1 MNIILTEDG
10 EILGGSLRL
19 TDRRAEH
26 IVKVLRAEKGDRLRV
41 GVVNGSSGQATITAI
56 QKKYPFRVDLL
67 VELAGPVAAIPPY
80 DVILALPR
88 PIMLRRVFSQLAA
101 LGVGT
106 LHLVNAARVEKS
118 FWKAGILNPEEYRP
132 HLLQGLEQAVDTRL
146 PEVAIHRRLESFLG
160 KVFPGMNR
168 TFSHRLIA
176 HPEGSE
182 DLGRILDEGQPS
194 RLIFAVGP
202 EGGWLEEEVAAFV
215 EQGFR
220 ICSLGTRI
228 LKVDTA
234 VIALHARISA
244 LREIQAS
251 GRPLAR

>member
-1 MNIILTEDG
+1 MNIILAEDG
-10 EILGGSLRL
+10 EILGGSLCL
-19 TDRRAEH
+19 IDRRAEH
-26 IVKVLRAEKGDRLRV
+26 IVKVLRAEEGDRLRV

-56 QKKYPFRVDLL
+56 QKKYPFRVDLQ
-67 VELAGPVAAIPPY
+67 VELTAPVAAIPPY

-88 PIMLRRVFSQLAA
+88 PIMLRRVLSQLAA

-118 FWKAGILNPEEYRP
+118 FWKAGILSPEEYRP

-146 PEVAIHRRLESFLG
+146 PEVVIHRRLETFLG
-160 KVFPGMNR
+160 KDFPGVNR
-168 TFSHRLIA
+168 TYSHRLIA

-182 DLGRILDEGQPS
+182 DLGRILDDDQPG
-194 RLIFAVGP
+194 RLILAVGP

-244 LREIQAS
+244 LREIQIS
-251 GRPLAR
+251 GRPRAR

>member
-1 MNIILTEDG
+1 MNIILAEDG
-10 EILGGSLRL
+10 EIAAGRLRL

-26 IVKVLRAEKGDRLRV
+26 IVKVLRAEEGDRLRV

-56 QKKYPFRVDLL
+56 QKKFPFRVDLL
-67 VELAGPVAAIPPY
+67 VELTASVAAIPPY

-88 PIMLRRVFSQLAA
+88 PIMLRRILSQLAA

-106 LHLVNAARVEKS
+106 LHLVNASRVEKS
-118 FWKAGILNPEEYRP
+118 FWRAGILNPEEYRP

-146 PEVAIHRRLESFLG
+146 PEVVVHHRLETFLG
-160 KVFPGMNR
+160 KVFPGVNR

-182 DLGRILDEGQPS
+182 DLGRILDDDQPG
-194 RLIFAVGP
+194 RVILAVGP
-202 EGGWLEEEVAAFV
+202 EGGWLEDEVAAFV

-220 ICSLGTRI
+220 ICSLGARI

-234 VIALHARISA
+234 VIALHARVTA
-244 LREIQAS
+244 LREIRAS
-251 GRPLAR
+251 GRLPAR